1 MDKESKEYEVG
12 YGRPPKEYQFKPGTS
27 GNYKGRPKKK
37 SDFRSDLAEIIEK
50 EVPVNINGQYV
61 TMSTRKAALQVLI
74 AKALKGENT
83 ALKILINLLI
93 SQPEEQEEIIEGLSA
108 DDSQLLQDYINR
120 SINYGK

>member
-1 MDKESKEYEVG
+1 MDKESKDYEVG

-27 GNYKGRPKKK
+27 GNYRGRPKKK

-93 SQPEEQEEIIEGLSA
+93 SQPEEQEEILEELSST
-108 DDSQLLQDYINR
+108 DSQIIQEFLNR
-120 SINYGK
+120 KANNG

>member
-1 MDKESKEYEVG
+1 MDKESNDYEVG

-93 SQPEEQEEIIEGLSA
+93 SQPEEQEEILEELSST
-108 DDSQLLQDYINR
+108 DSQIIQEFLNR
-120 SINYGK
+120 KANNG

>member
-1 MDKESKEYEVG
+1 MKYDMVVRRRNISLNLELVEITRGVL
-12 YGRPPKEYQFKPGTS
+12 R
-27 GNYKGRPKKK
+27 KK

-93 SQPEEQEEIIEGLSA
+93 SQPEEQEEILEELSST
-108 DDSQLLQDYINR
+108 DSQIIQEFLNR
-120 SINYGK
+120 KANNG

>member
-93 SQPEEQEEIIEGLSA
+93 SQPEEQEEILEELSST
-108 DDSQLLQDYINR
+108 DSQIIQEFLNR
-120 SINYGK
+120 KANNE

>member
-1 MDKESKEYEVG
+1 MDKESKDYEVG

-37 SDFRSDLAEIIEK
+37 NDFRSDLAEIIEK

-93 SQPEEQEEIIEGLSA
+93 SQPEEQEEILEELSST
-108 DDSQLLQDYINR
+108 DSQIIQEFLNR
-120 SINYGK
+120 KANNG

>member
-1 MDKESKEYEVG
+1 MDKESKDYEVG

-93 SQPEEQEEIIEGLSA
+93 SQPEEQEEILEELSST
-108 DDSQLLQDYINR
+108 DSQIIQEFLNR
-120 SINYGK
+120 KANNE

>member
-93 SQPEEQEEIIEGLSA
+93 SQPEEQEEILEELSST
-108 DDSQLLQDYINR
+108 DSQIIQKFLNR
-120 SINYGK
+120 KANNE

>member
-1 MDKESKEYEVG
+1 MDKESKDYEVG

-93 SQPEEQEEIIEGLSA
+93 SQPEEQEEILEELSST
-108 DDSQLLQDYINR
+108 DSQIIQEFLNR
-120 SINYGK
+120 KANNG

>member
-1 MDKESKEYEVG
+1 MDKESKDYEVG

-27 GNYKGRPKKK
+27 GNYKERPKKK

-83 ALKILINLLI
+83 ALKILINLLN